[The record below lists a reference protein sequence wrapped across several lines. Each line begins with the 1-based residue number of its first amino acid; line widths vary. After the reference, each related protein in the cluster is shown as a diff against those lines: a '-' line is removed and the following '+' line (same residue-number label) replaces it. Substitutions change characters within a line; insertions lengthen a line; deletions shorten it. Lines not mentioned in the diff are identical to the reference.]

1 MNSQDIRNLQEA
13 YLEVAMNEEKRKYPY
28 SKVHNQ
34 NIRLQRNASSETD
47 PEKQEAKYKQ
57 ADRHRDIH
65 KRVKNLPYHQLGN
78 PENRL
83 KPNGKTTSNS
93 TSSQSKQTSS
103 GETAAQRAR
112 RDPEFRRQM
121 IRDRMKT
128 MESYDL
134 YDVILEYL
142 INEGYADTVEN
153 AESIMVNMSE
163 DWRESIAENVTS
175 GKSRVRNVQP
185 KPTGPISNSEG
196 ESIIQKRI
204 DAETTR
210 IKNAGDAAHAA
221 ATSKGLSFSDAQAR
235 RKAAELRLKREI
247 AKSYP

>member
-1 MNSQDIRNLQEA
+1 MNLQEYRNLQKA

-57 ADRHRDIH
+57 ADIHHDIH
-65 KRVKNLPYHQLGN
+65 TRVKNLPYYQLGN

-142 INEGYADTVEN
+142 LDEGYAETVEN

-163 DWRESIAENVTS
+163 DWRQSICEGYKERPVNKMKDKAMKIVNDPNYNGETESVLRYNEILKHTTKSSRSREAAKRKSQKNVDKYWEN
-175 GKSRVRNVQP
+175 
-185 KPTGPISNSEG
+185 EG
-196 ESIIQKRI
+196 R
-204 DAETTR
+204 
-210 IKNAGDAAHAA
+210 
-221 ATSKGLSFSDAQAR
+221 
-235 RKAAELRLKREI
+235 
-247 AKSYP
+247 